1 MLVKMVGKM
10 IAVGALLVSNV
21 AFASGTLSEMV
32 TDIQLQVAHDVALQ
46 SGVDWKV
53 GDQNDYNVDMGF
65 LKGTMVMKVREIGA
79 DGIWVDQDI
88 DLGFAGKQTASS
100 LIDPNTGAVKKM
112 IVNGKEQAIPEN
124 NFKPVEVKEATITVP
139 AGTFECIYV
148 KLKDEKTGKEAE
160 AWINP
165 EKVSIGGSL
174 KMIQPGQLGNVTLE
188 LKSFKKN

>member
-1 MLVKMVGKM
+1 MLRR
-10 IAVGALLVSNV
+10 LVAISAIFISSA
-21 AFASGTLSEMV
+21 AFAAGTLSEMV
-32 TDIQLQVAHDVALQ
+32 TDIQLQVAHDVAMQ
-46 SGVDWKV
+46 SGIDWKV

-65 LKGTMVMKVREIGA
+65 LKGTMIMKVREIGA
-79 DGIWVDQDI
+79 DGIWVDQDM

-112 IVNGKEQAIPEN
+112 LVNGKEQAIPEN
-124 NFKPVEVKEATITVP
+124 NYKPVEVKEATITVP

-148 KLKDEKTGKEAE
+148 RLKDEKTGKEAH

-174 KMIQPGQLGNVTLE
+174 KMIQPGQFGNVTLE
-188 LKSFKKN
+188 LKSFKRN